1 MPKIAI
7 VGAGP
12 SGCYAAQA
20 LLKIDKTLE
29 VDILDRLPV
38 PYGLVRYG
46 VAPDHQGTK
55 AVARQFA
62 RLFERQGVRFIGNV
76 TLGETVTLDALRAA
90 YDIVVLA
97 LGLSKDRP
105 LDLPGGDL
113 GGVSGAGAVTRHW
126 NDHPD
131 EAGQLPHLGNRVV
144 IVGQGNVAMDVLRIL
159 AKQEPDFDGSD
170 LHPRHTDHITGA
182 GVAQIDIL
190 GRSPAHLAKF
200 DPVMVKELAKLEHV
214 RFALDGLELS
224 EGHEDDPRVAA
235 LAALPQDVPVASH
248 AVTFRFG
255 WTPERLSGTEGHVDV
270 AFFRRGDE
278 ELGLSCNSVITA
290 IGFDSH
296 IPGLRDDL
304 LARAEDAETGVV
316 DKGLYLAGW
325 FCRGPRGTI
334 PDNRAAAQALATRIM
349 ADLGTLTGAEKPGH
363 AALIAAHPDLTDY
376 DGWLRI
382 DAAELAAC
390 TDGRVRAKVAD
401 LETLLALASGRAP
414 GSATPETEG

>member
-1 MPKIAI
+1 
-7 VGAGP
+7 
-12 SGCYAAQA
+12 
-20 LLKIDKTLE
+20 
-29 VDILDRLPV
+29 
-38 PYGLVRYG
+38 
-46 VAPDHQGTK
+46 
-55 AVARQFA
+55 
-62 RLFERQGVRFIGNV
+62 
-76 TLGETVTLDALRAA
+76 
-90 YDIVVLA
+90 
-97 LGLSKDRP
+97 
-105 LDLPGGDL
+105 
-113 GGVSGAGAVTRHW
+113 
-126 NDHPD
+126 
-131 EAGQLPHLGNRVV
+131 V
-144 IVGQGNVAMDVLRIL
+144 IVGQGNVAMYVLRIL